1 MVVLRGGAVM
11 WSKVKPGD
19 IGVFLTF
26 RHQGIGNI
34 VAFPVVFA
42 SCGA

>member
-1 MVVLRGGAVM
+1 MVLRGSSVM
-11 WSKVKPGD
+11 WSKVKAGD

-26 RHQGIGNI
+26 WHQGIGNI